1 MENVY
6 KVPNFLLPEELEKI
20 DRILT
25 DENLW
30 PLRSEKKEDLH
41 LGRVIYTIQ
50 LPGKIQENIRNRAET
65 LLGTS
70 LPAIS
75 FTFAHYEKKYG
86 QPNLSPHFDGDNN
99 EVIIDYQYKSNT
111 SWPLGVDTE
120 VFEMQDNDALI
131 FNPNEYPHWRPH
143 KVFNEGEFVT
153 MIFFRFADRTGK
165 IDYSHLNLL
174 QDNPIFD
181 KSKEVRD
188 GLAKSEGLL

>member
-6 KVPNFLLPEELEKI
+6 KVPNFLLPEELEEI
-20 DRILT
+20 NRILT

-30 PLRSEKKEDLH
+30 PLRSEKKEDLG

-50 LPGKIQENIRNRAET
+50 LPGKMQENIRKRTEA

-75 FTFAHYEKKYG
+75 FSFAHYGKKYG
-86 QPNLSPHFDGDNN
+86 QPNLPPHFDGDTNS
-99 EVIIDYQYKSNT
+99 VIIDYQYKSNT
-111 SWPLGVDTE
+111 SWSLGVDTE

-153 MIFFRFADRTGK
+153 MIFFRFADRAGK

-174 QDNPIFD
+174 QDNPIFYEAN
-181 KSKEVRD
+181 KARD
-188 GLAKSEGLL
+188 AYGGV